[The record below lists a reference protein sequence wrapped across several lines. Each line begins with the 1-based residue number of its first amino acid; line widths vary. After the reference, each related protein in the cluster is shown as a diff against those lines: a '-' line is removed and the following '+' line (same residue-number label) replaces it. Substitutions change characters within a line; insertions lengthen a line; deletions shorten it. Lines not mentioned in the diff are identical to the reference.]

1 MGTLFLG
8 VRTVIEAPLPTNEH
22 ARLAALHKTQ
32 LLDTPLEERFERI
45 TRLVCRLLGVP
56 VAAVSLVDQSRQ
68 WFKSV
73 QGSLLSE
80 TSRKVALCSHAIL
93 SDQTMLIPDTGQDPR
108 FADNPHVTGPEQ
120 IAFYAGHPL
129 KALDGSRV
137 GVLCAIDHK
146 PRDFSNDDLQ
156 TLRDLAALAE
166 AELNAN
172 TLKDAQNE
180 LLSQLAA
187 ERRRAL
193 IDPLTRLWN
202 RDGIMEILTREH
214 ARALREHAH
223 LGVLMADIDFFK
235 RINDTHGHPVGDAVL
250 RDVAKQLLTAVRE
263 YDAVGRLGGE
273 EFLIVMPIKPGAA
286 ASVQAIASR
295 VCRQVRETPCATP
308 AGRLSLTISIGGVDE
323 TLDSANVDE
332 LIKKADDAL
341 YRAKQLGRN
350 RAEIHT
356 PAPVVVD
363 CA

>member
-1 MGTLFLG
+1 MGTTFDG
-8 VRTVIEAPLPTNEH
+8 VRIVIEAPIPSNEA
-22 ARLAALHKTQ
+22 ARLAALRNTQ

-80 TSRKVALCSHAIL
+80 TARRISFCSHAIL
-93 SDQTMLIPDTGQDPR
+93 ADDTLHIPNTRDDAR
-108 FADNPHVTGPEQ
+108 FSDNPLTTGAEQ
-120 IAFYAGHPL
+120 VIFYAGHPL
-129 KALDGSRV
+129 KALDGSRI

-146 PRDFSNDDLQ
+146 PRQFSNEDLQ

-214 ARALREHAH
+214 ARAMRQQEH
-223 LGVLMADIDFFK
+223 LGVLMADIDYFK
-235 RINDTHGHPVGDAVL
+235 RINDTHGHPVGDVVL
-250 RDVAKQLLTAVRE
+250 REAAKLLLSTFRQ
-263 YDAVGRLGGE
+263 YDAIGRVGGE
-273 EFLIVMPIKPGAA
+273 EFLIVLPIKPG
-286 ASVQAIASR
+286 QADLHALASR
-295 VCRQVRETPCATP
+295 ACQHVRETPCSTP
-308 AGRLSLTISIGGVDE
+308 AGHLSLTISIGGVEE
-323 TLDSANVDE
+323 TLDSSNVDE

-350 RAEIHT
+350 RAEIH
-356 PAPVVVD
+356 APVPSTAH